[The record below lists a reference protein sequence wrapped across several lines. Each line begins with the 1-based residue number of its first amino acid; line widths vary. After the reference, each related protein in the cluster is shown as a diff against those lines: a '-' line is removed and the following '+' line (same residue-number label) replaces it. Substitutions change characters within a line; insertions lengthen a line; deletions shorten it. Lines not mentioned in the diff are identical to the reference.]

1 MRLQPSGG
9 FAIGRSSGYIR
20 AVLVKSTL
28 QCASAGLPFRVER
41 LSGKSK
47 RSIWVQLPKDILNWA
62 GIASLATFRARS
74 RRSNEPAKK
83 VKRQPDREEK
93 RALCG
98 ISTIGLDSWTYYHNS
113 IGWLLFFI
121 RFNCVNETPSHSLL
135 TVKETAEYLRIP
147 LPTVYYLVQRGQIPA
162 IQIGG
167 RWRIKKSSLDR
178 DILREDKQGQPTV
191 LVVDDDLGIQEL
203 FKTFLKK
210 TGFSR
215 VVVGTAKEAISS
227 LRKQKFDLMFLDLQ
241 LPDEPGDQVYKT
253 AKQIDPG
260 LNVIVVTGYPDSKVL
275 DRILQISPVTVL
287 KKPLKI
293 EQLNQTVRMLGHKA
307 ALVEA

>member
-1 MRLQPSGG
+1 MESFSGRVCIIGIEYSSARLLKNQSR
-9 FAIGRSSGYIR
+9 FRH
-20 AVLVKSTL
+20 L
-28 QCASAGLPFRVER
+28 RVER
-41 LSGKSK
+41 RAISFLSK
-47 RSIWVQLPKDILNWA
+47 A
-62 GIASLATFRARS
+62 GTLR
-74 RRSNEPAKK
+74 
-83 VKRQPDREEK
+83 
-93 RALCG
+93 C
-98 ISTIGLDSWTYYHNS
+98 ISTMGRLIAGLIS
-113 IGWLLFFI
+113 ITVIHWLLIFI
-121 RFNCVNETPSHSLL
+121 SFICVSETPNHNLL

-178 DILREDKQGQPTV
+178 DILREEKQDQPTV

-203 FKTFLKK
+203 FKTLLKK
-210 TGFSR
+210 YGFSR

-241 LPDEPGDQVYKT
+241 LPDAPGDQVYKT

-260 LNVIVVTGYPDSKVL
+260 LNIIVITGYPDSEML
-275 DRILQISPVTVL
+275 NRILQISPVTVL

-293 EQLNQTVRMLGHKA
+293 DNLTHTMKILGHTT
-307 ALVEA
+307 ALVES